1 MIYMEM
7 MVQTFQLGSS
17 TVVTLPKKLGIQ
29 SGQRL
34 KIKKT
39 GQNIVLKKA
48 KMTHEDIH
56 KLVERLSG
64 GLNLKKHLTPE
75 EINRALDEEYDDHKI
90 MLPGR

>member
-1 MIYMEM
+1 MEM

-39 GQNIVLKKA
+39 GQNIVLKKTQ
-48 KMTHEDIH
+48 MTKEDIY
-56 KLVERLSG
+56 KLVERLAG
-64 GLNLKKHLTPE
+64 GLNLKQHLTPQELNE
-75 EINRALDEEYDDHKI
+75 ELNRRYED
-90 MLPGR
+90 MLP

>member
-1 MIYMEM
+1 M